1 MPYTPDATDVT
12 NPIEGTV
19 KAVTAAAEFR
29 TIKLYMRD
37 VLLAGWALK
46 APLAS
51 PALTGS
57 VGINMPSPV
66 SALQLG
72 GTNPVLTIGEQN
84 DGVSYYAG
92 LKIWSQYNST
102 IPSTRIS
109 QDTNGTF
116 WSFGGRLE
124 FRDAFSANAVRMCVD
139 TTGNVGI
146 GTTTP
151 LHTLDLGSAVGSTR
165 FRVASLVFGNISSG
179 YPSAGYNATP
189 TSSGGA
195 WKYDISDSAS
205 WLHFNAGSIIFYR
218 ASTGVAGAA
227 ISQEEVMRL
236 DANRNVGIG
245 GTAVTSAILD
255 VQSTTKGFRLP
266 NMTTPQKNA
275 IAAPAAGLM
284 VFDTTLEKACLYTG
298 SAWQTITSV

>member
-37 VLLAGWALK
+37 VLLAGLALK

-66 SALQLG
+66 SMLQLG
-72 GTNPVLTIGEQN
+72 GTNPVLTIGKQN

-92 LKIWSQYNST
+92 LKIWSQYNIT
-102 IPSTRIS
+102 TPSTQIS

-124 FRDAFSANAVRMCVD
+124 FRDAFSANVVRMCVD
-139 TTGNVGI
+139 TTGNLGVGVS
-146 GTTTP
+146 TP
-151 LHTLDLGSAVGSTR
+151 LHTLDIGSALASPR
-165 FRVASLVFGNISSG
+165 LRVASLILGNASSG
-179 YPSAGYNATP
+179 YPTAGYNATP
-189 TSSGGA
+189 TSASA
-195 WKYDISDSAS
+195 WKFDISDSAS
-205 WLHFNAGSIIFYR
+205 WIHFNAGSFIFYR
-218 ASTGVAGAA
+218 SNTGTAGNAIASP
-227 ISQEEVMRL
+227 EEIMRL

-245 GTAVTSAILD
+245 ATATTSAILD

-284 VFDTTLEKACLYTG
+284 VFDTTLGKACLYTG